1 MLCNR
6 FTYLIV
12 LNFSWF
18 TQSQASTATDKDTE
32 AKNSIRQ
39 FYSFV
44 VNGVIYAIHYSF
56 KYRFHNCHFFSSSF
70 YSNFDVFSQMD
81 VRYKTIQ
88 SSYTISILYAGIYIA
103 DVCMLNH
110 MYERYKKLF

>member
-44 VNGVIYAIHYSF
+44 VNGVIYMAFFIPSNIDF
-56 KYRFHNCHFFSSSF
+56 TIVLFSSF
-70 YSNFDVFSQMD
+70 FIYFNFDIFSQMD

-110 MYERYKKLF
+110 MYER

>member
-1 MLCNR
+1 MPFIIPSYID
-6 FTYLIV
+6 FTIV
-12 LNFSWF
+12 
-18 TQSQASTATDKDTE
+18 
-32 AKNSIRQ
+32 I
-39 FYSFV
+39 
-44 VNGVIYAIHYSF
+44 
-56 KYRFHNCHFFSSSF
+56 FFSSSF
-70 YSNFDVFSQMD
+70 YSNFDIFSQMD